1 MSALE
6 GTSVNKGSGERTAP
20 LGHYIFSILTDNT
33 QSVLA
38 DVCCSMTLCAFF
50 HIQNLDR

>member
-20 LGHYIFSILTDNT
+20 LEHYIF
-33 QSVLA
+33 SVLA